1 MLNQS
6 SPDFLLCIPELQ
18 LYPIPNFKV
27 VHVQHHYP
35 VAHLCLYFVTH
46 RQQVF
51 ITTKN
56 LLSFDHSDC
65 FNYSTTPSFL

>member
-6 SPDFLLCIPELQ
+6 SPDFLLCLPELQ

-27 VHVQHHYP
+27 VYVQHHYP
-35 VAHLCLYFVTH
+35 VTHLCIDFVTH

-51 ITTKN
+51 ISTKK

-65 FNYSTTPSFL
+65 VNYSTKTRFL